1 MNPGVTAVVVTY
13 NRKDLLIECLEA
25 IQSQSYP
32 VSSILLIDN
41 ASTDGT
47 HDALNDKGFLKNNNF
62 IYCLMETNLG
72 GAGGFHEGFRRAAKL
87 KNDFIW
93 IMDDDTV
100 PEKIIF

>member
-62 IYCLMETNLG
+62 ISRYLLY
-72 GAGGFHEGFRRAAKL
+72 HS
-87 KNDFIW
+87 
-93 IMDDDTV
+93 
-100 PEKIIF
+100 